1 MTAKVNVFLDTSAL
15 FAGIWSSTGGAR
27 MILRLGEAGVINIQ
41 VCALVLNE
49 IDNVFRKKSPDNLS
63 YLALILDRSGTTVAP
78 NPSEDFFRKCY
89 QLIPHKGDAEIIAAA
104 WEIMTDFFVTLD
116 RRHFI
121 DNASLVKVVPFP
133 IGTPGDFLAWFRGR
147 FSNQQSN

>member
-1 MTAKVNVFLDTSAL
+1 
-15 FAGIWSSTGGAR
+15 

-41 VCALVLNE
+41 VSALVLNE

-116 RRHFI
+116 RGHFI
-121 DNASLVKVVPFP
+121 NNESLICILSYELQWLFTAS
-133 IGTPGDFLAWFRGR
+133 
-147 FSNQQSN
+147 N